1 MNTRRGTALVTGA
14 SSGIGAAYAGR
25 LAAQGRDTVLVARR
39 AQRLDDL
46 ARRLREATATTVET
60 LVADLSDP
68 DDLAR
73 VARRAAGDDI
83 EFLLNNAGING
94 YGPFA
99 DLEPELMTKVVDI
112 NVRAVTALTRA
123 VVPAMLERGRGNLVN
138 VASQLAFAG
147 ALPPHPLPERAV
159 YGGTKG
165 YVVTFTRTLAAEL
178 AGTPLRIQVL
188 CPGLTATEFHRSR
201 GDEPVP
207 GREQSPHEDGGMSVE
222 QVVDAS
228 LAALDAGEAVCVP
241 GLGDPGPVADLARAE
256 LAIRTAAR
264 RCGSRPGPDAAGSST
279 HEEGAHM

>member
-1 MNTRRGTALVTGA
+1 MSTRHGTALVTGA

-25 LAAQGRDTVLVARR
+25 LAAQGWNTVLVARR

-46 ARRLREATATTVET
+46 AQRLSRATGTTVET
-60 LVADLSDP
+60 LVADLSEP
-68 DDLAR
+68 GDLAR
-73 VARRAAGDDI
+73 VARRAADDDI
-83 EFLLNNAGING
+83 GFLLNNAGING

-99 DLEPELMTKVVDI
+99 GLEPELMTKVLAV
-112 NVRAVTALTRA
+112 NVLAVTALARA
-123 VVPAMLERGRGNLVN
+123 AAPGMLERGHGTLIN

-201 GDEPVP
+201 GHEPVP
-207 GREQSPHEDGGMSVE
+207 GRDESVHEDGGMPVDR
-222 QVVDAS
+222 VVDSS
-228 LAALDAGEAVCVP
+228 LAALEAGEVVCVP
-241 GLGDPGPVADLARAE
+241 GLGNAALIDALAEAE

-264 RCGSRPGPDAAGSST
+264 PLGR
-279 HEEGAHM
+279 

>member
-1 MNTRRGTALVTGA
+1 MSTPRGTALVTGA

-25 LAAQGRDTVLVARR
+25 LAAHGWDTVLVARR

-46 ARRLREATATTVET
+46 AERLREETGTSVET

-68 DDLAR
+68 AGLER
-73 VARRAAGDDI
+73 VARRAAGEDI
-83 EFLLNNAGING
+83 GFLLNNAGING

-99 DLEPELMTKVVDI
+99 GLEPDLMAKVLHI
-112 NVRAVTALTRA
+112 NVLAVTALARA
-123 VVPAMLERGRGNLVN
+123 AVPGMLERGRGTVVN

-147 ALPPHPLPERAV
+147 SLPPHPLPERAV

-178 AGTPLRIQVL
+178 AGSPLRIQVL

-207 GREQSPHEDGGMSVE
+207 GRDESVHEDGGVPVS

-228 LAALDAGEAVCVP
+228 LAALDTDEVVCVP
-241 GLGDPGPVADLARAE
+241 GLRDGAPVDALAEAE

-264 RCGSRPGPDAAGSST
+264 RG
-279 HEEGAHM
+279 GA

>member
-1 MNTRRGTALVTGA
+1 MSTEPGTALVTGA
-14 SSGIGAAYAGR
+14 SSGIGAAYARR
-25 LAAQGRDTVLVARR
+25 LAGQGWDTVLVARR

-46 ARRLREATATTVET
+46 AERLRAETATRVET

-73 VARRAAGDDI
+73 VARRAAGDDVA
-83 EFLLNNAGING
+83 FLLNNAGING

-99 DLEPELMTKVVDI
+99 RLEPELMTKVLGV
-112 NVRAVTALTRA
+112 NVLAVTALTRA
-123 VVPAMLERGRGNLVN
+123 AVPAMLERGRGTVVN

-147 ALPPHPLPERAV
+147 GLPPRPLPERAV

-201 GDEPVP
+201 GQEPVP
-207 GREQSPHEDGGMSVE
+207 GRAQSVHEDGGMPVD

-228 LAALDAGEAVCVP
+228 LAALDAGTVVCVP
-241 GLGDPGPVADLARAE
+241 GLADQAPLTRLAEAE
-256 LAIRTAAR
+256 LAVRAAAR
-264 RCGSRPGPDAAGSST
+264 GGG
-279 HEEGAHM
+279 G